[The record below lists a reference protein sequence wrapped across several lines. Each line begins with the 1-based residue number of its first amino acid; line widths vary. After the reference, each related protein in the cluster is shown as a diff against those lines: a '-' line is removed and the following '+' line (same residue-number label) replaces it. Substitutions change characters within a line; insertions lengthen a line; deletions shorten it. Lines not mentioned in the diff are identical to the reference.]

1 MREGNL
7 AFVTSW
13 IDLEG
18 VIPKP
23 DRERQVLHDITYIW
37 NLNKK
42 KKNIKL
48 IETEWRKL
56 VARGRVCSGGNRE
69 KLVTGWCTNFHL

>member
-23 DRERQVLHDITYIW
+23 DRQRQVLHDITYIW

-42 KKNIKL
+42 KKTSN
-48 IETEWRKL
+48 
-56 VARGRVCSGGNRE
+56 
-69 KLVTGWCTNFHL
+69 